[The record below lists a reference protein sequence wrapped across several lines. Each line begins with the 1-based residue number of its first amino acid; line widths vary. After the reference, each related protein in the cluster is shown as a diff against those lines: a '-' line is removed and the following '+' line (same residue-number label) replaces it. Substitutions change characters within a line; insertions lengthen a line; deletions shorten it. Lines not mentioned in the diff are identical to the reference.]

1 MDVGYDNQKLLGTEE
16 LREILDG
23 IDDVD
28 DLKQQYLLGL
38 EQRNAFWKEKIEE
51 IIGQNGYTTTSM
63 AKECRVTKPAV
74 AKWRKGS
81 IPSGRDTFIRI
92 GFAAHYDLETMNKF
106 LIRYGKCPA
115 LYAKSLEDSIY
126 IFVLNSKRLPHTYQE
141 CERVEKQV
149 KEALVWQE
157 HGGIEAAKETERLE
171 DAMKRMATEDELR
184 DFIQENI
191 LEYKYAFSKFYDQ
204 VIASIAA
211 NNLFF
216 TEADEAGN
224 LALNVEG
231 IANAQG
237 WSASLRR
244 CVYEIQ
250 QRTWF
255 PRRQKVISLGLH
267 LNMTLEEL
275 NELLQLARMETLCP
289 RDPVESAIIFAVVD
303 ADLSGKIPEK
313 VPRADLQDSLRSK
326 AGQTDYV
333 QEATELCNHV
343 RRILEYLELPDAK
356 ALIEDLLEKW

>member
-1 MDVGYDNQKLLGTEE
+1 METGTLYKLKELGQ
-16 LREILDG
+16 

-28 DLKQQYLLGL
+28 DLKRQYLSGL
-38 EQRNAFWKEKIEE
+38 EQRSAAWKEKIEE
-51 IIGQNGYTTTSM
+51 IMEQNGYTTSSM
-63 AKECRVTKPAV
+63 AEVCRVTKPAV
-74 AKWRKGS
+74 TKWRKGS

-126 IFVLNSKRLPHTYQE
+126 IFVLNSKQLPHTYQE
-141 CERVEKQV
+141 CERVEEQV
-149 KEALVWQE
+149 TAALVWQE
-157 HGGIEAAKETERLE
+157 EDWGMAAAKETGHLE
-171 DAMKRMATEDELR
+171 DAMKRLATEDELR
-184 DFIQENI
+184 EFVQENI
-191 LEYKYAFSKFYDQ
+191 LEYKRAFSKFYNQ

-216 TEADEAGN
+216 AETDKAGN

-255 PRRQKVISLGLH
+255 PRRRKVISLGLH
-267 LNMTLEEL
+267 LNMTLNEI
-275 NELLQLARMETLCP
+275 NELLQLAKMETLCP
-289 RDPVESAIIFAVVD
+289 KDPVESAIIFAVVD

-313 VPRADLQDSLRSK
+313 ISDAALQDSLRSK
-326 AGQTDYV
+326 AGRTDYV